1 MVKKHV
7 PGKFGRL
14 APVRKDVPA
23 KLRALPKLSVR
34 GLAEALED
42 LSHKSCR
49 EQLDAYSQINTP
61 YGKLILELDIGPMR
75 WSVCN
80 PFGLL
85 WLISSRR
92 CDFVTFLRS
101 CMGSPQR
108 GVPACGGLV
117 LYSDGT
123 TPGNAIAKWTDREL
137 TCWYWTIAELP
148 GWFWCREDWFP
159 FGYMKTSLE
168 KQVPGQLSG
177 VTKHVLRVFFS
188 TGGFSFCS
196 GMRLPDGD
204 GHLLL
209 RLELRCFMQDG
220 AAHKQM
226 SSPKGASGYI
236 CCLSCRNI
244 CNAKPGQ
251 LVGNRHLHHYA
262 TAKPGDFLRHDRESF
277 YEQCDKLMV
286 AKGELSKKNLRNWSW
301 RTA

>member
-1 MVKKHV
+1 
-7 PGKFGRL
+7 
-14 APVRKDVPA
+14 
-23 KLRALPKLSVR
+23 
-34 GLAEALED
+34 
-42 LSHKSCR
+42 
-49 EQLDAYSQINTP
+49 
-61 YGKLILELDIGPMR
+61 
-75 WSVCN
+75 
-80 PFGLL
+80 
-85 WLISSRR
+85 
-92 CDFVTFLRS
+92 
-101 CMGSPQR
+101 MGSPQR

-137 TCWYWTIAELP
+137 TCWCWTIAELP

-226 SSPKGASGYI
+226 SSTKGASGYI

-286 AKGELSKKNLRNWSW
+286 AKGELSKTKFEELELAYGMTFDADSVVYDRSLRSVYSVVDHTLIATPCAVCCLLAALPNMS
-301 RTA
+301 